1 MKLNTHLNNY
11 IFATDTMFC
20 SGLYLLK
27 VVCNISDTSVEMYT
41 LICNIEFVMVMELK
55 NKIHFLL
62 IVFGLV

>member
-11 IFATDTMFC
+11 IFATDTMFY

-27 VVCNISDTSVEMYT
+27 VVCNISDNSVEMYT